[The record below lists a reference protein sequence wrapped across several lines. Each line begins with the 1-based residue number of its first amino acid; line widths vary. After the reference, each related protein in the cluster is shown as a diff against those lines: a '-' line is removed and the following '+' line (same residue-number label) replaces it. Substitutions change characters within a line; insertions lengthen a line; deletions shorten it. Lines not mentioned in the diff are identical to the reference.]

1 MFRNIFERSRRRG
14 AQAVEFALTA
24 PILVIL
30 IAGTVD
36 YGWYFHHRIVLTDA
50 VAQAAKA
57 ASFEVDNPG
66 TVASAVANDVW
77 TASGQFTGTVNSTTV
92 LSGTAPDEIVT
103 VTGTAQYTCL
113 FCLLPM
119 TANGVSYDVSNQTA
133 SLSHTAVQRY
143 QR

>member
-57 ASFEVDNPG
+57 ASFEVDSPA
-66 TVASAVANDVW
+66 TIASAVANDVW
-77 TASGQFTGTVNSTTV
+77 TASNQFPGTVSTNTV
-92 LSGTAPDEIVT
+92 ISGVSPDEIVT

-119 TANGVSYDVSNQTA
+119 TANGVSYDGSTQSA
-133 SLSHTAVQRY
+133 GISHTAVQRY